1 MPAGWQGS
9 AKALHACHP
18 AGPLPPS
25 CRVQGLNLSR
35 VCPGTLAALTGIV
48 LEETHLNTAF
58 QNSSIT
64 PPHPRQ
70 LPCKD
75 AGAVQFKGVELQKTR
90 LEGCPSLPKSIG
102 ISYTS
107 LFLSSCFLSQPCLE
121 NSQTNHISSIRE
133 LHRADSLCCT
143 AEANTAL

>member
-18 AGPLPPS
+18 VEPLPPS
-25 CRVQGLNLSR
+25 CRVQGVNLSR

-64 PPHPRQ
+64 SSPSPTYSPA
-70 LPCKD
+70 KT
-75 AGAVQFKGVELQKTR
+75 GVQCYSRELSCRRKGGKGV
-90 LEGCPSLPKSIG
+90 
-102 ISYTS
+102 Y
-107 LFLSSCFLSQPCLE
+107 LFP
-121 NSQTNHISSIRE
+121 
-133 LHRADSLCCT
+133 DP
-143 AEANTAL
+143 